1 MASMVLTKKIAVV
14 TGASS
19 GLGKAVT
26 ELLANEGVKVFAL
39 ARNID
44 QGQFPQVS

>member
-1 MASMVLTKKIAVV
+1 MQKKKVAIV

-26 ELLANEGVKVFAL
+26 ELLAEAGWKVFAL
-39 ARNID
+39 ARFKKDAELPKN
-44 QGQFPQVS
+44 VVKV